1 MLINADKNFFDKTQ
15 EMALESLPST
25 AFRILAGFER
35 KKGSLEVSASGESV
49 LFSVNAPDGSGA
61 IDLRA

>member
-25 AFRILAGFER
+25 VFRISNE

-49 LFSVNAPDGSGA
+49 RFSVNAPDGSDA